1 MQIAT
6 LANEMFIH
14 MSLSY
19 FQKNNASFFI
29 DTFTTLYPKT
39 PEKIL
44 FRALH
49 QLEADT
55 LVSIFHKEDKPY
67 IITLRPNN
75 IRNIDKNTLD
85 KKGYTLSNDV
95 FTFCQS
101 YAKHFCLSF

>member
-6 LANEMFIH
+6 LANKMFIH

-39 PEKIL
+39 PEKTL

-49 QLEADT
+49 QLEADA
-55 LVSIFHKEDKPY
+55 LVSIFHKADKPY

-75 IRNIDKNTLD
+75 IRNINLD

-95 FTFCQS
+95 FTFRQT
-101 YAKHFCLSF
+101 YAKHFHLSF

>member
-1 MQIAT
+1 MQTAT

-19 FQKNNASFFI
+19 FQKSNASFFI

-75 IRNIDKNTLD
+75 IRNINKNTLD
-85 KKGYTLSNDV
+85 KKGYTLSNG
-95 FTFCQS
+95 CI
-101 YAKHFCLSF
+101 HFLSKPCKAFPS